1 MNQDRYLQLVSGF
14 ARAHILV
21 LGDVMLDRFV
31 YGKTE
36 RISPEAPVPVLLQ
49 SHEAVMPGGAA
60 NVARNI
66 ASLGGKATLIGA
78 VGEDAAGAELAGA
91 LAQLEIG
98 TAFVVTAGRPTSV
111 KTRFVADHQQI
122 VRVDQEFKGEL
133 GEHAATLLEQF
144 ATRLPGADVIVLS
157 DYSKG
162 VLSDRVVRQAIAL
175 ARQAGKPVVVDPKS
189 ADIARYDGA
198 TLLTPNL
205 CEAAAATGL
214 AGTDDGSVRAMAEAL
229 LAVAPQLSS
238 VIVTRSADGMSL
250 AERGKPVRHLPV
262 VAREVFDVSGAG
274 DTVVATLSVA
284 LAAGADLAEAAELA
298 NLAAAIVVGKLGT
311 AEVWTDELAEA
322 VQKERLHDMV
332 GKITTEHEALE
343 MVRRWKKQGLK
354 IGFTNGCFDLIHP
367 GHISLL
373 QQARAQCDRLVVGLN
388 TDASVKRLK
397 GLARPLQDEQA
408 RAIVLGALAMVDL
421 VVLFNQDTPEELIEK
436 VRPDV
441 LIKGADYALDQVVG
455 ADFVQSYGGR
465 VYLARLAEGRSTTN
479 IVSRMNKQTA

>member
-14 ARAHILV
+14 ARARILV

-49 SHEAVMPGGAA
+49 SHETVMPGGAA

-78 VGEDAAGAELAGA
+78 VGEDAAAADLAGA
-91 LAQLEIG
+91 LARLEIG
-98 TAFVVTAGRPTSV
+98 TAFVAAPGRPTSV

-122 VRVDQEFKGEL
+122 VRVDQEVKGDL
-133 GEHAATLLEQF
+133 GEHAAALLEHLVAHLSQ
-144 ATRLPGADVIVLS
+144 ADVIVLS
-157 DYSKG
+157 DYAKG

-205 CEAAAATGL
+205 GEAAAAARL
-214 AGTDDGSVRAMAEAL
+214 SGTDDGSVQAMAEAL
-229 LAVAPQLSS
+229 LTAAPQLSS
-238 VIVTRSADGMSL
+238 VIITRSADGMSL

-262 VAREVFDVSGAG
+262 AAREVFDVSGAG

-284 LAAGADLAEAAELA
+284 LAAGASLAEAAELA

-311 AEVWTDELAEA
+311 AEVWIDELAEA
-322 VQKERLHDMV
+322 VQQERLHDMA
-332 GKITTEHEALE
+332 GKVATEHEALE
-343 MVRRWKKQGLK
+343 VVRRWKKQGLK

-397 GLARPLQDEQA
+397 GPGRPLQDEQA

-421 VVLFNQDTPEELIEK
+421 VVLFNQDTPAELIEK